1 MKTNW
6 IQASVL
12 SVLSVLAVAATASAQ
27 STYATPISTEGLHT
41 RGYGYFYDHAST
53 LEEGVLRGLGYLRAS
68 TGEMNYLNS
77 LSNIN
82 NQEAISRYL
91 DNREKNTEVYFKMR
105 QINRAARAAERPQR
119 LSHEQQVAIARQ
131 QAPAGLNPGQYNREM
146 GRLSWPAMLTGEAFA
161 EERVMLERAFAARS
175 PADVGVASAFH
186 GQVRQLTA
194 SMEAKLQ
201 GHSQL
206 GVSPNEYI
214 AAKKFIQGL
223 TVESQQPM
231 IFGALASK

>member
-6 IQASVL
+6 ISTSVL
-12 SVLSVLAVAATASAQ
+12 SVLGVLVMGAAASAQ
-27 STYATPISTEGLHT
+27 STYATPIGYEGINQ
-41 RGYGYFYDHAST
+41 RGYGYDYDHAST
-53 LEEGVLRGLGYLRAS
+53 LEEGVLRGLGYLRAA

-119 LSHEQQVAIARQ
+119 LSPEQQVAIARQ
-131 QAPAGLNPGQYNREM
+131 QAPEGLNPGQYNREL

-161 EERVMLERAFAARS
+161 EERVLLERAFAART
-175 PADVGVASAFH
+175 PTDVGTSSAFH
-186 GQVRQLTA
+186 GQIRQLAA

-201 GHSQL
+201 GHL
-206 GVSPNEYI
+206 PLVSPNEYI
-214 AAKKFIQGL
+214 AAKKFVQGL

-231 IFGALASK
+231 IFGALAAK

>member
-6 IQASVL
+6 IQTSVL
-12 SVLSVLAVAATASAQ
+12 SVLSVLVVAGAASAQ
-27 STYATPISTEGLHT
+27 STYATPISTEGLNT
-41 RGYGYFYDHAST
+41 RGYGYYYDHAST

-119 LSHEQQVAIARQ
+119 LSHEQQVTIARQ
-131 QAPAGLNPGQYNREM
+131 QAPEGLNPGQYSREL
-146 GRLSWPAMLTGEAFA
+146 GRLNWPALLNNDAFA
-161 EERVMLERAFAARS
+161 AERTMLDRAFATRS
-175 PADVGVASAFH
+175 PADVGPASAFH
-186 GQVRQLTA
+186 GQVRQLAA
-194 SMEAKLQ
+194 SLDAKLQ
-201 GHSQL
+201 GHL
-206 GVSPNEYI
+206 PLVSSAEYL

-223 TVESQQPM
+223 SVEAQQPM